1 MLEFPEVITVAKQI
15 NNNVAGKRIR
25 RVLPPTKAHK
35 FCWYAGDPADYDA
48 KMSGSTV
55 QEAEGFGIYVE
66 VTLDNGSRL
75 CFNDGVNA
83 RLIDCDEAPKN
94 YQLLVEFAA
103 GIHPKRK
110 IGSFGALDQE
120 RLLSCIISVLNDMGE
135 RGGRDTEKDL
145 FGQPGGYR
153 TKLSKNTLASGCPR
167 CGGQLVREAYLGGA
181 VYYCPVCQPL
191 AEVCKDG

>member
-1 MLEFPEVITVAKQI
+1 MIFAIF
-15 NNNVAGKRIR
+15 RIS
-25 RVLPPTKAHK
+25 A
-35 FCWYAGDPADYDA
+35 
-48 KMSGSTV
+48 
-55 QEAEGFGIYVE
+55 I
-66 VTLDNGSRL
+66 RL
-75 CFNDGVNA
+75 NRGGE
-83 RLIDCDEAPKN
+83 RLKKIS
-94 YQLLVEFAA
+94 LLKVAA

-120 RLLSCIISVLNDMGE
+120 CLLSCIISVLNDMGE

-167 CGGQLVREAYLGGA
+167 CGGQLVRGAYLGGA
-181 VYYCPVCQPL
+181 AYYCPVCQPL